1 MSDADT
7 PAVTR
12 LDEPRDATGQ
22 GASAGDPERP
32 AAAEGATASGAP
44 ELAGAGEPASAGVGA
59 RRERGELRDTTGD
72 TPDRGRAHASGE
84 LRDTTGDAED
94 GSGLRATDR
103 VRRALEAL
111 RGWLGPPRGYVLTR
125 WLILR
130 LLGVVYLFAFLGIVW
145 QGLPLLGE
153 HGLTPA
159 GAYVERLR
167 DAGLAFQDVPSV
179 FLLDPSDAALL
190 GWAIVGVALSAAL
203 LLGYANLPS
212 LAVLWLIY
220 GSYERIGQLWWGF
233 GWEIQ
238 LLETT
243 VVAACL
249 VHPWDPRPL
258 RAPAPPRTA
267 IVLMR
272 WLAFRIML
280 GAGLIKLRGDPCWTA
295 LTCLDAH
302 FETQPIPNPLSP
314 LFHHLP
320 HAVHAA
326 GVVFNH
332 IVEVGLPWFAFGP
345 RRLRLVAA
353 LGMLGFQLVLILSG
367 NLAFLNW
374 LTVVPVIALL
384 DDDFVVRCVP
394 RRWRDRLRA
403 TSTAPRPPRLGH
415 RIFVGCIAAL
425 VAYKS
430 IPVVENLAA
439 RHHHQ
444 AMNQSY
450 DRLALVNTY
459 GAFGSVGMERYELVI
474 EGTRDA
480 DPTTA
485 RWSAY
490 ELPCKPGA
498 LDRRP
503 CVLGPYHRRLDWL
516 IWFAAMYDRPQPWV
530 LHLVWKLLDGDRG
543 IRELLA
549 GDPFGGDA
557 PRFVRI
563 QRFRYHL
570 EPYSSP
576 TWWTRDDEQPWLSPV
591 ALDTPGLRET
601 LERFGMP
608 SPTLR

>member
-1 MSDADT
+1 M
-7 PAVTR
+7 P
-12 LDEPRDATGQ
+12 
-22 GASAGDPERP
+22 
-32 AAAEGATASGAP
+32 
-44 ELAGAGEPASAGVGA
+44 
-59 RRERGELRDTTGD
+59 
-72 TPDRGRAHASGE
+72 
-84 LRDTTGDAED
+84 DAED
-94 GSGLRATDR
+94 ADAAASPDAADDGLRATDR
-103 VRRALEAL
+103 LRLRLAAL
-111 RGWLGPPRGYVLTR
+111 RDRLGPPRGYVITR
-125 WLILR
+125 WLVLR
-130 LLGVVYLFAFLGIVW
+130 ALGVVYLFAFLGIVW

-159 GAYVERLR
+159 GAYVEQLR
-167 DAGLAFQDVPSV
+167 DAGQSFWDVPSLFV
-179 FLLDPSDAALL
+179 LDPSDAALR
-190 GWAIVGVALSAAL
+190 GWAIAGAVLSAAL
-203 LLGYANLPS
+203 VLGYANLPS
-212 LAVLWLIY
+212 LAALWLIY

-243 VVAACL
+243 MIAACL

-258 RAPAPPRTA
+258 RAPRPPRLA

-302 FETQPIPNPLSP
+302 FETQPIPNLLSP
-314 LFHHLP
+314 WFHHLP

-332 IVEVGLPWFAFGP
+332 VVEVGLPWFAFGP
-345 RRLRLVAA
+345 RRLRLVAG
-353 LGMLGFQLVLILSG
+353 LGMLAFQGVLILSG

-374 LTVVPVIALL
+374 LTVVPVLALL
-384 DDDFVVRCVP
+384 DDDFLARCVP

-403 TSTAPRPPRLGH
+403 ISAAPRPPRRGH
-415 RIFVGCIAAL
+415 RIFVACIAAL
-425 VAYKS
+425 VAIKS
-430 IPVVENLAA
+430 VPVVENLAS
-439 RHHHQ
+439 HHQ
-444 AMNQSY
+444 AMNRNY

-459 GAFGSVGMERYELVI
+459 GAFGSVGMERHELVI
-474 EGTRDA
+474 EGTRDP
-480 DPTTA
+480 DPATA

-516 IWFAAMYDRPQPWV
+516 IWFAAMSEQPRDPWV
-530 LHLVWKLLDGDRG
+530 IHLVWKLLDGDRG
-543 IRELLA
+543 IRTLLA
-549 GDPFGGDA
+549 GDPFDGAA
-557 PRFVRI
+557 PRYVRI
-563 QRFRYHL
+563 RRFRYHL
-570 EPYSSP
+570 EPYSSS
-576 TWWTRDDEQPWLSPV
+576 TWWTRDDEQPWLPPV

-601 LERFGMP
+601 LERYGMP